1 MVIFVQQEYRGP
13 CQLQASPH
21 RLFDRTRHHHRRLQV
36 GATWLG
42 LLWYSQGA
50 LWPCWHPLHWRDYL
64 HLLLP
69 RSWFLVLVQAFNWRR
84 FDPYSPPPPGGGREV
99 KAEVA
104 FHTRV
109 WLGERIGLN
118 LSLFVLVFTFGR
130 IFCFASLKV
139 VNARVLA
146 FFSLLFCFGVEW
158 GTEQTF
164 YFVYA
169 NEELGATISLLGIMG
184 MANPVTSLIM

>member
-1 MVIFVQQEYRGP
+1 MEVEKSKQKLPFTQEFGWVSRFGSIFHSSYWFSHLAEY
-13 CQLQASPH
+13 
-21 RLFDRTRHHHRRLQV
+21 
-36 GATWLG
+36 
-42 LLWYSQGA
+42 
-50 LWPCWHPLHWRDYL
+50 
-64 HLLLP
+64 
-69 RSWFLVLVQAFNWRR
+69 
-84 FDPYSPPPPGGGREV
+84 
-99 KAEVA
+99 
-104 FHTRV
+104 
-109 WLGERIGLN
+109 
-118 LSLFVLVFTFGR
+118 FVLPHILPT
-130 IFCFASLKV
+130 KV

>member
-1 MVIFVQQEYRGP
+1 MEVEKSKQKLPFTQEFGWVSKIGSIF
-13 CQLQASPH
+13 
-21 RLFDRTRHHHRRLQV
+21 
-36 GATWLG
+36 
-42 LLWYSQGA
+42 
-50 LWPCWHPLHWRDYL
+50 PLD
-64 HLLLP
+64 
-69 RSWFLVLVQAFNWRR
+69 
-84 FDPYSPPPPGGGREV
+84 
-99 KAEVA
+99 
-104 FHTRV
+104 
-109 WLGERIGLN
+109 
-118 LSLFVLVFTFGR
+118 FTFGR